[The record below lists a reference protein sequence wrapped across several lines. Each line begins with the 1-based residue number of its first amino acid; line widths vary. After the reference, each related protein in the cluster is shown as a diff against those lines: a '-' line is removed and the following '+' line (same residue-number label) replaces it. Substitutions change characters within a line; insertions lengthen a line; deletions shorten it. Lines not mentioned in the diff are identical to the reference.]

1 MPELTCEQLSYFAN
15 CQETRLSND
24 WNLKAIQL
32 AFLTGEWSEDARY
45 SDSRHHVAGRS
56 NSLGDWCVPA
66 PQDPFND
73 SSGLRISAW
82 ISARYALSQWAM
94 AKPGTQ
100 SAQKEYLDDHPDF
113 G

>member
-1 MPELTCEQLSYFAN
+1 MPDTPIQDTTLRVDRIPS
-15 CQETRLSND
+15 
-24 WNLKAIQL
+24 AIGVL
-32 AFLTGEWSEDARY
+32 
-45 SDSRHHVAGRS
+45 
-56 NSLGDWCVPA
+56 PA